1 MRLHALGIAVKR
13 ALALAMILFPFALP
27 ARAQIS
33 SHRRGFPG
41 KVGHFVSRHELLIS
55 DTVIAYAFAADVASS
70 MNCQHV
76 NPSGC
81 FDKNSL
87 LGLHP
92 SDGRL
97 IAWGSIATAIFIT
110 GDHLFWHETK
120 RDGGKYAVARHAIW
134 IATGLI
140 AASEVKTVSGNV
152 ATARQVQIARH
163 RLAQ

>member
-1 MRLHALGIAVKR
+1 M
-13 ALALAMILFPFALP
+13 LAMILLPFLRSAE
-27 ARAQIS
+27 AQIS
-33 SHRRGFPG
+33 FHRRGFPE
-41 KVGHFVSRHELLIS
+41 KVGHFVRRHELAIS
-55 DTVIAYAFAADVASS
+55 DTVIAYAFSADVASS
-70 MNCQHV
+70 ITCQHV

-110 GDHLFWHETK
+110 GDHIFWHETK

-140 AASEVKTVSGNV
+140 ASSEVKTVSGNV
-152 ATARQVQIARH
+152 ATARQVQIARR